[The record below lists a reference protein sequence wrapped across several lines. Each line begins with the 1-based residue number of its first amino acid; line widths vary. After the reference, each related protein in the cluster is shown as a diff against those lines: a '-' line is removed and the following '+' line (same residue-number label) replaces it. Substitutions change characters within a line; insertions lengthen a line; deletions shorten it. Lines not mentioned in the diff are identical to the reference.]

1 MFHFKSNTGYYAKSL
16 CLALAIGL
24 LFFLACGDDEKQL
37 DLMTPE
43 PPSLSEQLVGSWE
56 VVSIDGETVEE
67 AFTSLTPSVRLVVFV
82 VSVVARIKARVL
94 LGDVDVIVAGEV
106 GAEILKEKAD
116 YVAEY
121 FKEEFDDSD
130 FDFDVIVVAD
140 DVAEILKEK
149 KGIDDFDVDV
159 FVVADVDTTV
169 PKFDMVFAA
178 NGSVFVNFSF
188 ARRERAAV
196 DVVGGGVDFDNY
208 AVHEGV
214 RTFSYTLKGTY
225 TVSGSTMTVVWEDA
239 NPDLDLDYKYKIEE
253 GGWKDYTVEREE
265 VEEIEREFRRD
276 FSLDIDVL
284 HVDLSGDTLTLT
296 DDDGSKRVLKKR

>member
-1 MFHFKSNTGYYAKSL
+1 MFHYKSNAGYYAKSL
-16 CLALAIGL
+16 CFALAMGL
-24 LFFLACGDDEKQL
+24 LFFLACGDDEKRL

-43 PPSLSEQLVGSWE
+43 APALEEQLVGTWE
-56 VVSIDGETVEE
+56 LISVDGQTVEE
-67 AFTSLTPSVRLVVFV
+67 AFTSLTPSGTLVGFV
-82 VSVVARIKARVL
+82 ASAVVGINALV
-94 LGDVDVIVAGEV
+94 LGDVDVIG
-106 GAEILKEKAD
+106 
-116 YVAEY
+116 
-121 FKEEFDDSD
+121 
-130 FDFDVIVVAD
+130 VAD

-188 ARRERAAV
+188 ARRERAAI

-239 NPDLDLDYKYKIEE
+239 NPDLDLDYKCKIEE
-253 GGWKDYTVEREE
+253 GGWKDHTVEREE

-296 DDDGSKRVLKKR
+296 DDDGSKRVLRKR